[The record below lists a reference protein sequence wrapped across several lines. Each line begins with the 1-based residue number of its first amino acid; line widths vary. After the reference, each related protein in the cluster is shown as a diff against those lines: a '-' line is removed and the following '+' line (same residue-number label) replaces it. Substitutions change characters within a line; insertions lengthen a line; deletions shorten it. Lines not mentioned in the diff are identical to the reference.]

1 MKLSF
6 RTLAAK
12 WRASATGLK
21 ILSFGLIGIGNT
33 AIDFGVFVLAYKVL
47 GFPIII
53 SNVIAWLVA
62 VSGSYILNTLITFR
76 IETGKVLRLK
86 DYINFVLSG
95 TLGMVATTT
104 TLAVLSLY
112 VPVITA
118 KLISILVGFAVN
130 FTMSNFFVF
139 RPRHS
144 TVSVIQER
152 DQPRR

>member
-6 RTLAAK
+6 QTLARN
-12 WRASATGLK
+12 WRASATGPK
-21 ILSFGLIGIGNT
+21 ILSFGLIGVGNT
-33 AIDFGVFVLAYKVL
+33 AVDFGVFILAYKLL
-47 GFPIII
+47 GFPIVA

-76 IETGKVLRLK
+76 VETGKVLRLK
-86 DYINFVLSG
+86 DYINFILSG
-95 TLGMVATTT
+95 TIGMIATTT

-112 VPVITA
+112 IPVITA

-139 RPRHS
+139 RPQRS
-144 TVSVIQER
+144 TLPVIQEH